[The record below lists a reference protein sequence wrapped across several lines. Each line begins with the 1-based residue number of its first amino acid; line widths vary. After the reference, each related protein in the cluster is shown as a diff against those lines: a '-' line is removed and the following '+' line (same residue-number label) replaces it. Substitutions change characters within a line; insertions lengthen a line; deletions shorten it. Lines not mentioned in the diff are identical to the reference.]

1 MDNLKLKTKQVNNF
15 YENGRL
21 PPQYPELEA
30 AVLGAILLE
39 ADAIDNII
47 TILNSDCFYD
57 PKHKSIYDAIIS
69 LHNGNH
75 PIDILTVTKELK
87 KNLTLEIAGGAFY
100 VTSLT
105 NRVASATNIEY
116 HAKLIYEKYLQRELI
131 RICGEVTVE
140 AYGEECDSF
149 NLLDKAENL
158 LYELRSNGIGGNV
171 SGEIKESVTD
181 IVRSFDE
188 DHSKELSGVDFGNK
202 RINDITGGAQKSDL
216 ILLAARPSVGK
227 TARAAKIAVAAWK
240 NQQKK
245 GIIFSLEMSK
255 RQIVQRLLSDA
266 GNFSGNFFRNKST
279 ATEQDLNRLNNGAN
293 LVSEYGFEIYD
304 NSSININFIRTV
316 AKKFKKRY
324 GKLDYIIID
333 YLQLM
338 KSVDKNKGNR
348 EQEISQ
354 ISSSLKAFA
363 KDFDIPVI
371 ALSQLSRELE
381 KRSDKRPMMSDL
393 RESGSLEQ
401 DADIIYFLYKP
412 SNYYDYEQDPD
423 YGKGEDGSVSFDNYP
438 QLIEILIAKHR
449 NGSVGDV
456 FKEKFEGEL
465 FKFTEWGT
473 YEYVSDEQRN
483 VGFIRP
489 SLENSFEDE
498 SELPFY

>member
-1 MDNLKLKTKQVNNF
+1 MDNPKFKKREVHNF
-15 YENGRL
+15 YESGRI
-21 PPQYPELEA
+21 PPQHPDIEA

-39 ADAIDNII
+39 ADAIDNVI
-47 TILNSDCFYD
+47 TILNSECFYD
-57 PKHKSIYDAIIS
+57 PKHKSIFDAIIS

-87 KNLTLEIAGGAFY
+87 RNSTIDIAGGAFY

-105 NRVASATNIEY
+105 NRVASTTNIDY

-131 RICGEVTVE
+131 KICGEITVE
-140 AYGEECDSF
+140 AYSEECDSF

-158 LYELRSNGIGGNV
+158 LYELRSSSVGGNI
-171 SGEIKESVTD
+171 SGEIKESVTE
-181 IVRSFDE
+181 VVKSFNE
-188 DHSKELSGVDFGNK
+188 EHTKELSGVDFGNA

-227 TARAAKIAVAAWK
+227 TARAAKIAVSAWK
-240 NQQKK
+240 NQKKK
-245 GIIFSLEMSK
+245 GIVFSLEMSK

-266 GNFSGNFFRNKST
+266 GNFSGNFFRNKNT
-279 ATEQDLNRLNNGAN
+279 ATEQDLLRLNNGAN

-324 GKLDYIIID
+324 GKLDYIIVD

-338 KSVDKNKGNR
+338 KSVEKNKGNR

-401 DADIIYFLYKP
+401 DADLIYFLYKP
-412 SNYYDYEQDPD
+412 SNYYDYDQDPD
-423 YGKGEDGSVSFDNYP
+423 YGKGQDGNVSHDNYT

-456 FKEKFEGEL
+456 FKEKFQGEF
-465 FKFTEWGT
+465 FKFTELGT
-473 YEYVSDEQRN
+473 YEYVSDEQRS
-483 VGFIRP
+483 VGVIKP
-489 SLENSFEDE
+489 SIDNSFDDE
-498 SELPFY
+498 YQPPF

>member
-1 MDNLKLKTKQVNNF
+1 MDNG
-15 YENGRL
+15 YL
-21 PPQYPELEA
+21 PPQNTELEVA
-30 AVLGAILLE
+30 ILGAILIE
-39 ADAIDNII
+39 SDAIDNII
-47 TILNSDCFYD
+47 TILNGDCFYD
-57 PKHKSIYDAIIS
+57 PKHKCIYDAIIS

-87 KNLTLEIAGGAFY
+87 KNLTIDMAGGAYY

-105 NRVASATNIEY
+105 NKVTSSANINY
-116 HAKLIYEKYLQRELI
+116 HAKLVYEKYLQRELI
-131 RICGEVTVE
+131 RICGDVTKI
-140 AYGEECDSF
+140 AYSDSCDSF
-149 NLLDKAENL
+149 ELLDRAENL
-158 LYELRSNGIGGNV
+158 IYELRSSGIGGNV
-171 SGEIKESVTD
+171 NGEIKESV
-181 IVRSFDE
+181 IEVVNSFDE
-188 DHSKELSGVDFGNK
+188 DHSKELSGIDFGNK

-240 NQQKK
+240 NQKKK
-245 GIIFSLEMSK
+245 GIVFSLEMSK

-266 GNFSGNFFRNKST
+266 GNFSGNFFRNKGT
-279 ATEQDLNRLNNGAN
+279 ATEQDLIRLNNGAN

-304 NSSININFIRTV
+304 SSSININYIRTV

-338 KSVDKNKGNR
+338 KSVEKGKGNR

-371 ALSQLSRELE
+371 ALSQLSRDLE

-401 DADIIYFLYKP
+401 DADLIYFLYKP
-412 SNYYDYEQDPD
+412 SNYYDYDQDPD
-423 YGKGEDGSVSFDNYP
+423 YGKGQDNNVSPDNYT

-456 FKEKFEGEL
+456 FKEKFQGEF

-473 YEYVSDEQRN
+473 YEYVSDEQRSIG
-483 VGFIRP
+483 VIKP
-489 SLENSFEDE
+489 SIENSFDDE
-498 SELPFY
+498 SQLPF